1 MGEATAPATRVPAL
15 GRIASAAAA
24 LVLLAAAGC
33 GYADAPPWAGQ
44 GGEPA
49 ERWAAGGGGVNDPVD
64 VACEVA
70 AWIVD
75 DALGIEAEPVEEP
88 LSELV
93 AEPGADGCRL
103 AAVGSFADL
112 PEDVET
118 PVDLLW
124 DSFEES
130 GWHEDPR
137 YATDT
142 EEISAVGMWRGGVL
156 CVAGA
161 VWTWDGYGDLH
172 AEYPEEDLLY
182 DVMVECAPAEAPPI
196 PRAGSAA

>member
-1 MGEATAPATRVPAL
+1 PPAPSRLSTPRGATPARREKSGPRTWGGRTRMGEATAPATRVPAL

-49 ERWAAGGGGVNDPVD
+49 ERWAAGGGVVNDPVD

-75 DALGIEAEPVEEP
+75 DALGIEAEPVQEP

-93 AEPGADGCRL
+93 A
-103 AAVGSFADL
+103 
-112 PEDVET
+112 
-118 PVDLLW
+118 
-124 DSFEES
+124 
-130 GWHEDPR
+130 
-137 YATDT
+137 
-142 EEISAVGMWRGGVL
+142 
-156 CVAGA
+156 
-161 VWTWDGYGDLH
+161 
-172 AEYPEEDLLY
+172 
-182 DVMVECAPAEAPPI
+182 
-196 PRAGSAA
+196 